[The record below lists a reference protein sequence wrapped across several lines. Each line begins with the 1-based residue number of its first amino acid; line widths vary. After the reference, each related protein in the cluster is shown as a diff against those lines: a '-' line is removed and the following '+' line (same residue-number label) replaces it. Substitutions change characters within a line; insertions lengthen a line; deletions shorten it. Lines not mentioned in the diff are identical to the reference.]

1 MLKLFIQSQYFRYN
15 FQLANKIENIS
26 SNNNIHKSEILKFYA
41 QKVKDNIKVLSN
53 DEIKKLKIEFE
64 NLEYYNINNSYND
77 KSIENL
83 LEFIDVEFDES

>member
-1 MLKLFIQSQYFRYN
+1 MQFS
-15 FQLANKIENIS
+15 NKIENIS
-26 SNNNIHKSEILKFYA
+26 SNNNKHKSEILKFYA
-41 QKVKDNIKVLSN
+41 QKVKDNIKVLSK
-53 DEIKKLKIEFE
+53 DDIKKLKIEFE